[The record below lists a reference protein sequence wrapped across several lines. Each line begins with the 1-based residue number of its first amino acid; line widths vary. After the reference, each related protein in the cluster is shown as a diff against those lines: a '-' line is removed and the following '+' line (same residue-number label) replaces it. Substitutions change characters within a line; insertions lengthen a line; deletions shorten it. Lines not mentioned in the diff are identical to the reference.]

1 MIRKI
6 ISLILISAVL
16 CSLLSGCF
24 LLPVEEDILPPP
36 LLEGEE
42 LKFTT
47 YTVTYGDIQNTV
59 QVTASFGAGTLY
71 ELYFSARGR
80 VTQKNVR
87 AMQMVEEGT
96 LLFALETQE
105 LERKIEAAEIAV
117 KQAELSLRQAKNNGN
132 RYSIDAA
139 QLGLESARNQLRY
152 LQEDLEAQEIHAP
165 ISGLVYYVSP
175 IAIGENVEPYQT
187 MVRIADPQTVQLY
200 YDGNTASLF
209 RLGMKVQVKIKERT
223 FSAVVVQT
231 PESAPDDYE
240 VKNRVIFS
248 VDSIDPAYVNVGGT
262 VSVSG
267 VLDERKHVLVV
278 PRGYIHSISGRKY
291 VNLLIDGHK
300 VERDI
305 ETGLDTPGG
314 VEILSGLDENDL
326 VIIS

>member
-1 MIRKI
+1 MLRKS
-6 ISLILISAVL
+6 ISLIIVCGIL

-47 YTVTYGDIQNTV
+47 YEVTYGDIQNKI

-80 VTQKNVR
+80 VTEKNVR

-96 LLFALETQE
+96 VLCALETQE

-117 KQAELSLRQAKNNGN
+117 RQAELSLRQARNNGN

-139 QLGLESARNQLRY
+139 QLGLESAKNQLRY
-152 LQEDLEAQEIHAP
+152 LQEDLEAQVIRAP
-165 ISGLVYYVSP
+165 ISGLVYYVNP
-175 IAIGENVEPYQT
+175 VAIGESIEPYET
-187 MVRIADPQTVQLY
+187 IVRIADPQTVQLY
-200 YDGNTASLF
+200 ADGNTSSLF
-209 RLGMKVQVKIKERT
+209 RLGMEVEVKVKERT
-223 FSAVVVQT
+223 FKAKVVQT

-248 VDSIDPAYVNVGGT
+248 VEDIDPAYVNVGGT
-262 VSVSG
+262 ANVSG
-267 VLDERKHVLVV
+267 ILDERKHVLVV
-278 PRGYIHSISGRKY
+278 PRGYIHSLSGRKY

-305 ETGLDTPGG
+305 ETGLDTPSG
-314 VEILSGLDENDL
+314 VEILSGLEEKDL